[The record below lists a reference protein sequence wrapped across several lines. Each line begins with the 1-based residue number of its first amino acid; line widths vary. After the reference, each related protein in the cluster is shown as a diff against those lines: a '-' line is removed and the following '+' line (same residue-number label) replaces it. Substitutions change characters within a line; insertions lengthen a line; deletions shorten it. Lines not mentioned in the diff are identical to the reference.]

1 MGEKILIIC
10 SVLDA
15 TPYEL
20 LGGTDGIGGRSNPSE
35 YILATKDFEY
45 GRAVMHFS

>member
-15 TPYEL
+15 APYEL
-20 LGGTDGIGGRSNPSE
+20 LGGTDGIGSWSNPSE